1 MKRNPKDRG
10 YGYKKSYNYED
21 SIKESRQKLEDDFMP
36 MKKHMKKC
44 EDIIIESIKKKK
56 S

>member
-21 SIKESRQKLEDDFMP
+21 SIKESRQKLEDDF
-36 MKKHMKKC
+36 
-44 EDIIIESIKKKK
+44 IEHIHSIKFNRENLVNIWR
-56 S
+56 